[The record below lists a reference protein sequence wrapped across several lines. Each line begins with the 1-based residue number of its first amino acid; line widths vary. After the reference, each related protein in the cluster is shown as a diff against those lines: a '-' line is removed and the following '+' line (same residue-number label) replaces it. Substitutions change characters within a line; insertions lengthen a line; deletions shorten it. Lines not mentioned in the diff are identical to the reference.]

1 MIRRAAAVFAATLA
15 LGAVRPAVADDAGA
29 ASVARPTDASTPR
42 AADAGSASTSG
53 EPRPTGSDSA
63 AAADPHA
70 GAGGAGGAGSGGDAA
85 FMKPLED
92 AVVADPS
99 LPFGTITAVIRD
111 ANDRPRAGVTV
122 TLGIIFNSVAKGESR
137 REVTAQTDSE
147 GRVRWDKLEGGSA
160 MSYRISVRQGP
171 GLFAAAPFNLETGK
185 GMRAVLHTYPV
196 STDITSAL
204 VVMQGVVYLE
214 LKDDR
219 VQVQQ
224 AFNVFNFGKTAWVPT
239 DFVIPLPQGFTALT
253 AVQSMSDQTVE
264 EVKGQGAAL
273 KGTFGP
279 GQHSVEYR
287 WQAPYSG
294 ESVLDLTLG
303 MPQNLA
309 AARVMVVASQEM
321 KVSVDDFPA
330 VRAGRDG
337 QGNSIVETEREMR
350 REDPPLRTLHIVLRD
365 IPGPGPGRYVATGL
379 AAAGVALG
387 LAYALRSRRGGGSD
401 KEERG
406 KERARL
412 LAELEDLERARRD
425 GDIGPRTYENARREL
440 IDALARTLAAEPETA
455 A

>member
-1 MIRRAAAVFAATLA
+1 MHNAMIRRLGPLALAALFAAQATDA
-15 LGAVRPAVADDAGA
+15 RADDAG
-29 ASVARPTDASTPR
+29 T
-42 AADAGSASTSG
+42 SAPKAQG
-53 EPRPTGSDSA
+53 DA
-63 AAADPHA
+63 AAKPASSGTGAGTSTGTDGPSADPHA
-70 GAGGAGGAGSGGDAA
+70 GGGADAM
-85 FMKPLED
+85 MKPLED
-92 AVVADPS
+92 AVVSDPS
-99 LPFGTITAVIRD
+99 LPFGTVTAVIRD
-111 ANDRPRAGVTV
+111 QNDRPRPGVTV

-137 REVTAQTDSE
+137 REVTAQTDAD

-160 MSYRISVRQGP
+160 MSYRVSVRQGP
-171 GLFAAAPFNLETGK
+171 ALFANAPFNLEVGK

-196 STDITSAL
+196 TTDIASAL
-204 VVMQGVVYLE
+204 VVMQGVVYVE

-224 AFNVFNFGKTAWVPT
+224 AFTVFNFGKTAWVPT
-239 DFVIPLPQGFTALT
+239 DFVIPLPEGFTALT
-253 AVQSMSDQTVE
+253 GVQTMSDQSVE

-273 KGTFGP
+273 RGTFGP
-279 GQHSVEYR
+279 GQHPIEYR
-287 WQAPYSG
+287 WQAPYAG

-337 QGNSIVETEREMR
+337 QGNAIVETEREMR
-350 REDPPLRTLHIVLRD
+350 REDAPLRTVHIVLRD
-365 IPGPGPGRYVATGL
+365 IPGPGPARYVASGL

-387 LAYALRSRRGGGSD
+387 LAYALRGRSGGRARGDG
-401 KEERG
+401 EERD

-440 IDALARTLAAEPETA
+440 IDALARVLAAEPRA
-455 A
+455 AEG